1 MKQENNQDFDFKE
14 IITLKPSS
22 INTIVL
28 LVVAT
33 FFGLY
38 YFLIG
43 LNFKL
48 SFVMITF
55 GLIVLGITLILKA
68 ASAEIHM
75 SFTGNSL
82 IVKRR
87 NEKKV
92 YKTNDI
98 TGLYSINYNVS
109 KSSRIAFEIL
119 YSDGTSLHLYDIEF
133 NDKKDDLKNR
143 KLKKFLNTFLEETG
157 LNECKKI
164 KSLNLHKMGQYFYYK
179 LNEI

>member
-1 MKQENNQDFDFKE
+1 MKQVNNKNFDFKE
-14 IITLKPSS
+14 IITLKPPT
-22 INTIVL
+22 INMIVL
-28 LVVAT
+28 LVVVA

-38 YFLIG
+38 YFVIG
-43 LNFKL
+43 INFKL

-55 GLIVLGITLILKA
+55 GLIVLGINLILKA

-82 IVKRR
+82 IVKRG

-98 TGLYSINYNVS
+98 VGLYSLNYNVP
-109 KSSRIAFEIL
+109 KSSRIAFEIFCN
-119 YSDGTSLHLYDIEF
+119 DGTSVHLYDIEF
-133 NDKKDDLKNR
+133 TDKKDDLKNK
-143 KLKKFLNTFLEETG
+143 KLKKFLNAFLEETD
-157 LNECKKI
+157 LHECKKI

-179 LNEI
+179 PNEI